1 MSEELA
7 QQILE
12 KLASINLGLKLIWL
26 QVLVIEIVCAVLL
39 YVNYKRG

>member
-12 KLASINLGLKLIWL
+12 KLASINLGLKLIWAL
-26 QVLVIEIVCAVLL
+26 VLTIGILCAVLV
-39 YVNYKRG
+39 YEIKKG